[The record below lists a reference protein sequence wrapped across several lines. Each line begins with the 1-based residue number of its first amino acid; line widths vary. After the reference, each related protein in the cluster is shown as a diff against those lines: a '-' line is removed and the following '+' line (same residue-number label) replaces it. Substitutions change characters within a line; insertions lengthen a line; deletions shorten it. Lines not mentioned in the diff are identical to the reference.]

1 MDQTETPAP
10 GEAPIMRPLGAGDPA
25 PTFMLP
31 DPDDV
36 MISSAE
42 LLENGPLV
50 VTFYRGIWC
59 PYCRQDLKDLGNA
72 APDIRS
78 CGASLVAID
87 AGSNQVIATIGTLPN
102 TTATA
107 LSATFRSDADT
118 GFLEAS
124 NPVSTQDPAT
134 RDLYLLNSQS
144 ANSLM
149 LITGNL

>member
-78 CGASLVAID
+78 CVHRSLPSRIR
-87 AGSNQVIATIGTLPN
+87 PFP
-102 TTATA
+102 TATA
-107 LSATFRSDADT
+107 SFS
-118 GFLEAS
+118 
-124 NPVSTQDPAT
+124 
-134 RDLYLLNSQS
+134 
-144 ANSLM
+144 
-149 LITGNL
+149 GNMGW

>member
-1 MDQTETPAP
+1 MPMDHTETPAP

-72 APDIRS
+72 TPDIRS
-78 CGASLVAID
+78 CGA
-87 AGSNQVIATIGTLPN
+87 
-102 TTATA
+102 
-107 LSATFRSDADT
+107 
-118 GFLEAS
+118 
-124 NPVSTQDPAT
+124 
-134 RDLYLLNSQS
+134 
-144 ANSLM
+144 
-149 LITGNL
+149 